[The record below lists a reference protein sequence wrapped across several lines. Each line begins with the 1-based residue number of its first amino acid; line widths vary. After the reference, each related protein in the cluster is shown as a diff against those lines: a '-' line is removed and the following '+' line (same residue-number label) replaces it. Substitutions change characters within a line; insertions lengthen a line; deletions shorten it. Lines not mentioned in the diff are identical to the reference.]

1 MFTRKTTERTKT
13 REKPTTQKLAH
24 TVIIIILCSGC
35 VCVCSIVE
43 RQREAVDLCRRVSV
57 IVDVDVVIVTKT
69 RARIIGIIMSVRAE
83 EINRYPSSDECYE
96 NDKTDHQNRVKMRR
110 KKKKAEFLALEQHR
124 MMGTTTTSNRK
135 VDKPLVCVAA
145 LILCLVIFVEL
156 KTSPRKIAR
165 RAMES
170 VEHLFHYMEKGG
182 EMHAQMLRWRGWHS
196 LEVGVEIACALT
208 LAFLNWL
215 LFASLFDVA
224 GIVVGLIPAMA
235 TFLGVLVFRF
245 HARSY
250 FVLALIPLVV
260 VPAIGCAKL
269 LERRMRVKEER
280 RMKARKER
288 RREQR
293 MARETRHQNGFVAN
307 DNNNNNMNNSEDPT
321 RASGRTTI
329 DATVMRR
336 AMSQGELSPTT
347 RVVSSSGMNP
357 SLSAAAANGTTIKG
371 FNALSNGNGGG
382 KAAPIMPAKVNALA
396 GQPRHARGSSAPEL
410 GFNQL
415 SSSSSSSSSL
425 QRQQQQQPGEGAQ
438 NTAAGPQPTPSP
450 YFGANI
456 PDLGGVEQ
464 NALPVPKLQNPLPF
478 ANATTANVA
487 GGAGGGGG
495 GGGGEGPNRPTTNLL
510 NVNPSRTAKRFN
522 VRKPNLETI
531 HSPLG
536 TASTGANVGEEE
548 ILGRAGSHQWEND
561 DQLKT
566 KVEESNNIDAL
577 QNDKNEND
585 INDTKDRNDAV

>member
-1 MFTRKTTERTKT
+1 MTTTTLIEGERGGG
-13 REKPTTQKLAH
+13 H
-24 TVIIIILCSGC
+24 HH
-35 VCVCSIVE
+35 
-43 RQREAVDLCRRVSV
+43 
-57 IVDVDVVIVTKT
+57 
-69 RARIIGIIMSVRAE
+69 RARKEM
-83 EINRYPSSDECYE
+83 NRYPSSNESYEKDE
-96 NDKTDHQNRVKMRR
+96 KTDHQKDRVIKMRR
-110 KKKKAEFLALEQHR
+110 KKQKAFLALEQQHR
-124 MMGTTTTSNRK
+124 TMGMTTSSNRK
-135 VDKPLVCVAA
+135 VDKPLVFFAA

-170 VEHLFHYMEKGG
+170 VEHLFHYVEKGG
-182 EMHAQMLRWRGWHS
+182 EVHAQMLRWRGWHS

-307 DNNNNNMNNSEDPT
+307 DNNNNNNNNNMNNSEDPT

-357 SLSAAAANGTTIKG
+357 SLSAAAANGTIKG

-438 NTAAGPQPTPSP
+438 NTAAGPQLYTISILWCKHSG
-450 YFGANI
+450 F
-456 PDLGGVEQ
+456 
-464 NALPVPKLQNPLPF
+464 
-478 ANATTANVA
+478 
-487 GGAGGGGG
+487 
-495 GGGGEGPNRPTTNLL
+495 RW
-510 NVNPSRTAKRFN
+510 RRAKRPAGSETP
-522 VRKPNLETI
+522 KPAPLCERDRHQRRRRSGRRRRRRRTKPPDNKPPQREPLANSETI
-531 HSPLG
+531 QRP
-536 TASTGANVGEEE
+536 
-548 ILGRAGSHQWEND
+548 
-561 DQLKT
+561 KT
-566 KVEESNNIDAL
+566 KLGNHTLAIRCHRGVDGGKQRRRRRNFRTSGESPVGKRRPVENESRRKQQHRRAAKR
-577 QNDKNEND
+577 QKRERY
-585 INDTKDRNDAV
+585 KRY

>member
-1 MFTRKTTERTKT
+1 MRSRSASGHDSFSDFDDFENDEKEAMTTTTLMLEGERGGGHRRHHHHPRKE
-13 REKPTTQKLAH
+13 
-24 TVIIIILCSGC
+24 
-35 VCVCSIVE
+35 
-43 RQREAVDLCRRVSV
+43 
-57 IVDVDVVIVTKT
+57 
-69 RARIIGIIMSVRAE
+69 M
-83 EINRYPSSDECYE
+83 NRYPSSSNACDEKKDE
-96 NDKTDHQNRVKMRR
+96 KTDHQKDRVVVKMRR
-110 KKKKAEFLALEQHR
+110 KKQKAFLALEQQHR
-124 MMGTTTTSNRK
+124 TMGMTTSSNRK
-135 VDKPLVCVAA
+135 VDKPLVFFAA

-170 VEHLFHYMEKGG
+170 VEHLFHYVEKGG
-182 EMHAQMLRWRGWHS
+182 EVHAQMLRWRGWHS

-307 DNNNNNMNNSEDPT
+307 DNNNNNMNNSEDLT

-357 SLSAAAANGTTIKG
+357 SLSAAAANGTIKG

-415 SSSSSSSSSL
+415 SSSSSSL

-438 NTAAGPQPTPSP
+438 NTAAGPHSTPSP

-464 NALPVPKLQNPLPF
+464 NAPPVPKLQNPLPF
-478 ANATTANVA
+478 ANATATNVA
-487 GGAGGGGG
+487 GGAS

-510 NVNPSRTAKRFN
+510 NANPSRTAKRFN

-536 TASTGANVGEEE
+536 TTAGSTGANNVGEEE

-577 QNDKNEND
+577 QNGKNEND

>member
-1 MFTRKTTERTKT
+1 MC
-13 REKPTTQKLAH
+13 
-24 TVIIIILCSGC
+24 I
-35 VCVCSIVE
+35 IVE
-43 RQREAVDLCRRVSV
+43 REREVVDLCRCVSV
-57 IVDVDVVIVTKT
+57 IIVDVVVVVSVTKT
-69 RARIIGIIMSVRAE
+69 HARIISIIMSTSGE
-83 EINRYPSSDECYE
+83 EINRYPPSSNECYE
-96 NDKTDHQNRVKMRR
+96 KDDKTDHQKDRVLKMRR
-110 KKKKAEFLALEQHR
+110 KKQKAFLALEQQHR
-124 MMGTTTTSNRK
+124 TMGMTTSSNRK
-135 VDKPLVCVAA
+135 VDKPLVCAAA

-307 DNNNNNMNNSEDPT
+307 DNNNNNNNMNNSEALT

-415 SSSSSSSSSL
+415 SSSSSSSL

-438 NTAAGPQPTPSP
+438 NTAAGPQPTPPP

-487 GGAGGGGG
+487 GGAGGGGGGG

>member
-1 MFTRKTTERTKT
+1 M
-13 REKPTTQKLAH
+13 
-24 TVIIIILCSGC
+24 
-35 VCVCSIVE
+35 
-43 RQREAVDLCRRVSV
+43 
-57 IVDVDVVIVTKT
+57 
-69 RARIIGIIMSVRAE
+69 
-83 EINRYPSSDECYE
+83 
-96 NDKTDHQNRVKMRR
+96 
-110 KKKKAEFLALEQHR
+110 
-124 MMGTTTTSNRK
+124 TTSSFNRK
-135 VDKPLVCVAA
+135 VDKPLVFFAA

-170 VEHLFHYMEKGG
+170 VEHLFHYVEKGG
-182 EMHAQMLRWRGWHS
+182 EVHAQMLRWRGWHS

-307 DNNNNNMNNSEDPT
+307 DNNNNNNNNNMNNSEDLT

-357 SLSAAAANGTTIKG
+357 SLSAAAANGTIKG

-396 GQPRHARGSSAPEL
+396 GQSRHARGSSAPEL

-415 SSSSSSSSSL
+415 SSSSSSL

-438 NTAAGPQPTPSP
+438 NTAAGPHSTPSP

-464 NALPVPKLQNPLPF
+464 NAPPVPKLQNPLPF
-478 ANATTANVA
+478 ANATATNVA
-487 GGAGGGGG
+487 GGAG

-510 NVNPSRTAKRFN
+510 NANPSRTAKRFN

-536 TASTGANVGEEE
+536 VTSGSTGANNVGEEE

-577 QNDKNEND
+577 QNGKNEND

>member
-1 MFTRKTTERTKT
+1 
-13 REKPTTQKLAH
+13 
-24 TVIIIILCSGC
+24 
-35 VCVCSIVE
+35 
-43 RQREAVDLCRRVSV
+43 
-57 IVDVDVVIVTKT
+57 
-69 RARIIGIIMSVRAE
+69 
-83 EINRYPSSDECYE
+83 
-96 NDKTDHQNRVKMRR
+96 
-110 KKKKAEFLALEQHR
+110 
-124 MMGTTTTSNRK
+124 
-135 VDKPLVCVAA
+135 
-145 LILCLVIFVEL
+145 
-156 KTSPRKIAR
+156 
-165 RAMES
+165 
-170 VEHLFHYMEKGG
+170 
-182 EMHAQMLRWRGWHS
+182 
-196 LEVGVEIACALT
+196 LT

-307 DNNNNNMNNSEDPT
+307 DNNNNNNNNNMNNSEDLT

-357 SLSAAAANGTTIKG
+357 SLSAAAANGTIKG

-415 SSSSSSSSSL
+415 SSSSSSL

-438 NTAAGPQPTPSP
+438 NTAAGPHSTPSP

-464 NALPVPKLQNPLPF
+464 NAPPVPKLQNPLPF
-478 ANATTANVA
+478 ANATATNVA
-487 GGAGGGGG
+487 GGAG

-510 NVNPSRTAKRFN
+510 NANPSRTAKRFN

-536 TASTGANVGEEE
+536 TTAGSTGANNVGEEE

-577 QNDKNEND
+577 QNGKNEND